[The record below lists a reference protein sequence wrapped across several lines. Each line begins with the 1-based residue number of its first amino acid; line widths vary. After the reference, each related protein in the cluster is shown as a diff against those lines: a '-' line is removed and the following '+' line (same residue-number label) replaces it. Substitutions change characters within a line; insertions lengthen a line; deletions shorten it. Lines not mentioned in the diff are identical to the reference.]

1 MYFFF
6 THVLGSWVWFC
17 KIVSILTKV
26 VFCFYF
32 NGLIVDFFFFWQIY
46 FLFFFFSVGIFFYL
60 LEFLLEYF
68 HFYKN
73 SILNVNRL
81 FFSS

>member
-26 VFCFYF
+26 VGFFFFF
-32 NGLIVDFFFFWQIY
+32 NGLIVVFFFFGK
-46 FLFFFFSVGIFFYL
+46 FFFSQLV
-60 LEFLLEYF
+60 
-68 HFYKN
+68 
-73 SILNVNRL
+73 
-81 FFSS
+81 FFSTY